1 MAASISH
8 SLRFHEIF
16 FSSFSLCLPPRL
28 QPPPIVDGG
37 DLPEVTVLVGT
48 KLRYQIGY
56 VRYNGGEEEFISSE
70 VIGAISAI
78 TAILVSIGIVVLIVL
93 KHKSTQVIN
102 LIIWVFKLPW
112 HCKWGT
118 IQFGIV
124 INHTQFKSHIFHLH
138 KDLKRAERAEIYY
151 PICI

>member
-1 MAASISH
+1 MKNHGPTKTYCVITY
-8 SLRFHEIF
+8 LF
-16 FSSFSLCLPPRL
+16 FSFDSLCLPPRL

-93 KHKSTQVIN
+93 KHKSTQVLN
-102 LIIWVFKLPW
+102 LIIWNLKINMAMQMGYYSKL
-112 HCKWGT
+112 
-118 IQFGIV
+118 F
-124 INHTQFKSHIFHLH
+124 
-138 KDLKRAERAEIYY
+138 
-151 PICI
+151 

>member
-1 MAASISH
+1 
-8 SLRFHEIF
+8 LRFHEIF

-102 LIIWVFKLPW
+102 LIIWNLKITMAYQMGYYLVWHRTLGEIIKVGKTINQECKLFK
-112 HCKWGT
+112 
-118 IQFGIV
+118 FG
-124 INHTQFKSHIFHLH
+124 K
-138 KDLKRAERAEIYY
+138 
-151 PICI
+151 

>member
-1 MAASISH
+1 MH
-8 SLRFHEIF
+8 PKTNHDPTKTYYVIF
-16 FSSFSLCLPPRL
+16 FFLSFDSLCLPPRL

-118 IQFGIV
+118 I
-124 INHTQFKSHIFHLH
+124 
-138 KDLKRAERAEIYY
+138 
-151 PICI
+151 

>member
-1 MAASISH
+1 MTLLKLTMFS
-8 SLRFHEIF
+8 F
-16 FSSFSLCLPPRL
+16 FFLSFGSLCLPPRL

-102 LIIWVFKLPW
+102 VIIWHIKITMAMQMGYYLVW
-112 HCKWGT
+112 HRT
-118 IQFGIV
+118 F
-124 INHTQFKSHIFHLH
+124 S
-138 KDLKRAERAEIYY
+138 
-151 PICI
+151 

>member
-1 MAASISH
+1 M
-8 SLRFHEIF
+8 RFHEIF

-102 LIIWVFKLPW
+102 LIIWNLKITMALQMGYYLVRHRTFSENKLL
-112 HCKWGT
+112 
-118 IQFGIV
+118 
-124 INHTQFKSHIFHLH
+124 KSQDRGSNQGS
-138 KDLKRAERAEIYY
+138 KNNQSRM
-151 PICI
+151 

>member
-1 MAASISH
+1 M
-8 SLRFHEIF
+8 
-16 FSSFSLCLPPRL
+16 
-28 QPPPIVDGG
+28 
-37 DLPEVTVLVGT
+37 TVLVGT

-102 LIIWVFKLPW
+102 VIIWHIKITMAMQMGYYLVW
-112 HCKWGT
+112 HRT
-118 IQFGIV
+118 F
-124 INHTQFKSHIFHLH
+124 S
-138 KDLKRAERAEIYY
+138 
-151 PICI
+151 

>member
-1 MAASISH
+1 MRKPGFSPNFQYVAGCRLFASKKDNGPTKTYYVIIY
-8 SLRFHEIF
+8 LF
-16 FSSFSLCLPPRL
+16 FLSFDSLCLPPRL

-102 LIIWVFKLPW
+102 LIIWL
-112 HCKWGT
+112 
-118 IQFGIV
+118 
-124 INHTQFKSHIFHLH
+124 
-138 KDLKRAERAEIYY
+138 
-151 PICI
+151 

>member
-1 MAASISH
+1 M
-8 SLRFHEIF
+8 RFHEIF

-102 LIIWVFKLPW
+102 LIIWFLELPW

-118 IQFGIV
+118 ISVIFRKTNFWNLKIGEVIKGRKTINQECKLFKFG
-124 INHTQFKSHIFHLH
+124 K
-138 KDLKRAERAEIYY
+138 
-151 PICI
+151 

>member
-1 MAASISH
+1 M
-8 SLRFHEIF
+8 RFHEIF

-102 LIIWVFKLPW
+102 LITWFLELQM
-112 HCKWGT
+112 G
-118 IQFGIV
+118 
-124 INHTQFKSHIFHLH
+124 
-138 KDLKRAERAEIYY
+138 YY
-151 PICI
+151 FRNFS